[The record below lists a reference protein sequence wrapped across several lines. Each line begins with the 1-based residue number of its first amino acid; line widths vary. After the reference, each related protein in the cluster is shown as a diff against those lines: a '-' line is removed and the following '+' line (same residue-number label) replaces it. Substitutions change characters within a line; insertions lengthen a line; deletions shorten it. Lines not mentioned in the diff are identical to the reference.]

1 MEREEQGMKKN
12 QFISFWRRNFLY
24 GKKLFTTMVAFA
36 MVMGLAGCAKESG
49 KEPDAPIQIES
60 SVIREERENKEDA
73 DASDTQRQEKSQV
86 QTPIPENDE
95 GSVEEQTDAQL
106 EEELK
111 NYRQEREDMIQETN
125 GLVEGGSPDEDN
137 YSFDMSGSFYTS
149 RFDTRE
155 TTEAYAAARIY
166 VTDTLGLKPDTKM
179 VTYMCIDPRVLA
191 IYDDEN
197 KGVAAGYDSSDIF
210 ICEYCNEDGVW
221 QYLILVRDGKGG
233 AWSVIHDGSS
243 YKE

>member
-1 MEREEQGMKKN
+1 MEREEQEMKNK
-12 QFISFWRRNFLY
+12 QLFIA
-24 GKKLFTTMVAFA
+24 MVAFA
-36 MVMGLAGCAKESG
+36 VVMNLAGCAEESG
-49 KEPDAPIQIES
+49 NEPDAPIQVGSSAIEED
-60 SVIREERENKEDA
+60 RERKEEA
-73 DASDTQRQEKSQV
+73 DASDAQIQEESQI
-86 QTPIPENDE
+86 QTPIPEHDE
-95 GSVEEQTDAQL
+95 GSAEEQTDAQL

-111 NYRQEREDMIQETN
+111 KYRQEREDMIQEAD

-166 VTDTLGLKPDTKM
+166 VTDILGLKPSTKM

>member
-1 MEREEQGMKKN
+1 MEREEQEMKN
-12 QFISFWRRNFLY
+12 
-24 GKKLFTTMVAFA
+24 KKLFTA
-36 MVMGLAGCAKESG
+36 MVVFVMVTGLAGCAKESG
-49 KEPDAPIQIES
+49 NEPDAPIQIES
-60 SVIREERENKEDA
+60 SVLREEMDSEEDA
-73 DASDTQRQEKSQV
+73 DASDIEIQGESQM
-86 QTPIPENDE
+86 QTPIPQNNE
-95 GSVEEQTDAQL
+95 GSMEERTDAQL

-111 NYRQEREDMIQETN
+111 NYRQEREDMIQEAN
-125 GLVEGGSPDEDN
+125 GLVEGGSPDEEN

-166 VTDTLGLKPDTKM
+166 VTDTLGFRPSTKM

-191 IYDDEN
+191 IYDDEE

-210 ICEYCNEDGVW
+210 VCEYCNGDGVW
-221 QYLILVRDGKGG
+221 QYLILVRDGKGS

>member
-1 MEREEQGMKKN
+1 MEREEQEMKN
-12 QFISFWRRNFLY
+12 
-24 GKKLFTTMVAFA
+24 KKLFTA
-36 MVMGLAGCAKESG
+36 MVVFAVVMSLAGCAKESG

-60 SVIREERENKEDA
+60 SAIGEERENKEDA
-73 DASDTQRQEKSQV
+73 DASDTQIQGESQM
-86 QTPIPENDE
+86 QTPIPENHE
-95 GSVEEQTDAQL
+95 GSAEEQTDAQL
-106 EEELK
+106 ERELK
-111 NYRQEREDMIQETN
+111 NYRQEREDMIQEAN

-166 VTDTLGLKPDTKM
+166 VTDILGLKPRTKM

-191 IYDDEN
+191 IYDDED
-197 KGVAAGYDSSDIF
+197 KGVAAGYDSSNIF
-210 ICEYCNEDGVW
+210 VCEYCNGDGVW

-243 YKE
+243 YRE

>member
-1 MEREEQGMKKN
+1 M
-12 QFISFWRRNFLY
+12 
-24 GKKLFTTMVAFA
+24 
-36 MVMGLAGCAKESG
+36 
-49 KEPDAPIQIES
+49 
-60 SVIREERENKEDA
+60 
-73 DASDTQRQEKSQV
+73 
-86 QTPIPENDE
+86 QTPAPENNE
-95 GSVEEQTDAQL
+95 GSVNGQTDVEL

-111 NYRQEREDMIQETN
+111 NYRQEREDMIQDAD

-137 YSFDMSGSFYTS
+137 YTFDMSGLFYTS

-166 VTDTLGLKPDTKM
+166 VTDTLGIKPSTKM

-191 IYDDEN
+191 IDDDEN
-197 KGVAAGYDSSDIF
+197 KGVAAGYDSSNIF
-210 ICEYCNEDGVW
+210 VCEYCNGNGVW
-221 QYLILVRDGKGG
+221 QYLILVRDGKGS

>member
-1 MEREEQGMKKN
+1 MEREEQEMKN
-12 QFISFWRRNFLY
+12 
-24 GKKLFTTMVAFA
+24 KKLFTA
-36 MVMGLAGCAKESG
+36 MVVFAVITSLAGCAKESG

-60 SVIREERENKEDA
+60 SAIEDERESKEEA
-73 DASDTQRQEKSQV
+73 DGPDTQRQEKSQV

-95 GSVEEQTDAQL
+95 GSVEEQTDAKL

-111 NYRQEREDMIQETN
+111 SYRQEREDMIQEAN

-137 YSFDMSGSFYTS
+137 YSFDLSGSFYTG

-155 TTEAYAAARIY
+155 ITDAYAAARIY

-179 VTYMCIDPRVLA
+179 VAYMCIDPRVLA
-191 IYDDEN
+191 IYDDED
-197 KGVAAGYDSSDIF
+197 KGVAAGYDSSNIF
-210 ICEYCNEDGVW
+210 VCEYCNGDGVW

-233 AWSVIHDGSS
+233 EWSVIHDGSS

>member
-1 MEREEQGMKKN
+1 MRNKK
-12 QFISFWRRNFLY
+12 F
-24 GKKLFTTMVAFA
+24 FTATVVCAL
-36 MVMGLAGCAKESG
+36 VMGMAGCAKESG
-49 KEPDAPIQIES
+49 NGLDALVQIES
-60 SVIREERENKEDA
+60 SAIRDEKESKEDVNVP
-73 DASDTQRQEKSQV
+73 DTQIQGESQT
-86 QTPIPENDE
+86 QTPIPENNE
-95 GSVEEQTDAQL
+95 GAVGGQTDAEL

-111 NYRQEREDMIQETN
+111 NYRQEREDMIQEAN

-137 YSFDMSGSFYTS
+137 YTFDMSGSFYTS

-166 VTDTLGLKPDTKM
+166 VTDTLGIKPSTKM

-191 IYDDEN
+191 IYDDED
-197 KGVAAGYDSSDIF
+197 KGVAAGYDSSNIF
-210 ICEYCNEDGVW
+210 VCEYCNGDGVW
-221 QYLILVRDGKGG
+221 QYLILVRDGKGS

>member
-36 MVMGLAGCAKESG
+36 MVMGLAGCAKGSG
-49 KEPDAPIQIES
+49 NEPDAPIQIES

-73 DASDTQRQEKSQV
+73 DASDTQMQALL
-86 QTPIPENDE
+86 PENNG
-95 GSVEEQTDAQL
+95 GSVEKQTDAQL

-149 RFDTRE
+149 RFDTRD
-155 TTEAYAAARIY
+155 YGSLCCR
-166 VTDTLGLKPDTKM
+166 TDLCDRYTWAQTK
-179 VTYMCIDPRVLA
+179 Y
-191 IYDDEN
+191 
-197 KGVAAGYDSSDIF
+197 
-210 ICEYCNEDGVW
+210 EDGDLYV
-221 QYLILVRDGKGG
+221 YRSEG
-233 AWSVIHDGSS
+233 AGNL
-243 YKE
+243 

>member
-1 MEREEQGMKKN
+1 M
-12 QFISFWRRNFLY
+12 
-24 GKKLFTTMVAFA
+24 
-36 MVMGLAGCAKESG
+36 
-49 KEPDAPIQIES
+49 
-60 SVIREERENKEDA
+60 
-73 DASDTQRQEKSQV
+73 
-86 QTPIPENDE
+86 QTPIPENNE
-95 GSVEEQTDAQL
+95 GSGEGQTDAKL

-111 NYRQEREDMIQETN
+111 NYRKEREDMIQEAN

-137 YSFDMSGSFYTS
+137 YSFDMSGSFYTG

-191 IYDDEN
+191 IYDDED
-197 KGVAAGYDSSDIF
+197 KGAAAGYYSSNIF
-210 ICEYCNEDGVW
+210 VCEYCNGDGVW
-221 QYLILVRDGKGG
+221 QYLILVRDGKGS

>member
-1 MEREEQGMKKN
+1 
-12 QFISFWRRNFLY
+12 
-24 GKKLFTTMVAFA
+24 
-36 MVMGLAGCAKESG
+36 MVMGLAGCAKGSG
-49 KEPDAPIQIES
+49 NEPDAQIQIES

-73 DASDTQRQEKSQV
+73 DASDTQMQALL
-86 QTPIPENDE
+86 PENNE
-95 GSVEEQTDAQL
+95 GSVEKQTDAQL

-125 GLVEGGSPDEDN
+125 GLVEGGSPDEGN

-166 VTDTLGLKPDTKM
+166 VTDILGLKPSTKM

-191 IYDDEN
+191 IYDDED
-197 KGVAAGYDSSDIF
+197 KGVAAGYDSSNIF
-210 ICEYCNEDGVW
+210 VCEYCNGDGFW

>member
-1 MEREEQGMKKN
+1 MKN
-12 QFISFWRRNFLY
+12 
-24 GKKLFTTMVAFA
+24 KKLFTTMVVFV
-36 MVMGLAGCAKESG
+36 MVTGLAGCAKESG
-49 KEPDAPIQIES
+49 NEPDAPIQIES
-60 SVIREERENKEDA
+60 SAIEDERESKEDT
-73 DASDTQRQEKSQV
+73 DVSDTQKQGESQV

-95 GSVEEQTDAQL
+95 GSVDEQTDTQL
-106 EEELK
+106 DEELK
-111 NYRQEREDMIQETN
+111 NYRQEREDMIQEAN

-166 VTDTLGLKPDTKM
+166 VTDTLGLKPSTKM
-179 VTYMCIDPRVLA
+179 VTYMCIDPRILA
-191 IYDDEN
+191 IYDDED
-197 KGVAAGYDSSDIF
+197 KGVAAGYDSSNIF
-210 ICEYCNEDGVW
+210 VCEYCNGDGVW

-233 AWSVIHDGSS
+233 AWSVLHDGSS